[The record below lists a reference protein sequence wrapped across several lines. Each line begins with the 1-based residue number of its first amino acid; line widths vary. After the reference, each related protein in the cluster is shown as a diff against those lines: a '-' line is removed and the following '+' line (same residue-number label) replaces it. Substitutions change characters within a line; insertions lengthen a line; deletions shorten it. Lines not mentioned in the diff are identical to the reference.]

1 MEELFFINT
10 GTIHTPR
17 RLFVHALFNSDK
29 MGVFVLL
36 LNPFLDRIAA
46 FSVQRTQVEI
56 ARALHAKGINTLHID
71 YYGTGDS
78 GGELYEIDFQ
88 NTINDINKIVHY
100 VKKNYSPSK
109 IILFGLR
116 FGADVALHVSQTL
129 PELDT
134 LILYEPVVNGNYFYK
149 EKKYIVKANHLLWNI
164 NPETEIE
171 IDSKPYEDFDGI
183 PISTNLKNAICAM
196 KSDELEITGRNILVF
211 NLDTSNQEEKPD
223 SISNKKHIKSLIAKN
238 NQKNRIKEVV
248 LNLAEGQDT
257 MVNKTIAWIVKFVIL
272 VESTVS
278 IGNRTS

>member
-10 GTIHTPR
+10 GTIENPR
-17 RLFVHALFNSDK
+17 KIFVHALFNNDK
-29 MGVFVLL
+29 MGIFVLL

-56 ARALHAKGINTLHID
+56 ARALHAKGINTLHVD

-78 GGELYEIDFQ
+78 GGELYEIDFEK
-88 NTINDINKIVHY
+88 TINDVSGIIHH
-100 VKKNYSPSK
+100 VKTQYSPSK

-116 FGADVALHVSQTL
+116 FGADIALHVSQTR

-171 IDSKPYEDFDGI
+171 INGEQYEDFDGI
-183 PISTNLKNAICAM
+183 PFSQNLKNAICTM
-196 KSDELEITGRNILVF
+196 KSDELEVSGRNILVF
-211 NLDTSNQEEKPD
+211 NLDTSNQDEKPD
-223 SISNKKHIKSLIAKN
+223 SISNKKHISNFITKHS
-238 NQKNRIKEVV
+238 QKNRIKVV
-248 LNLAEGQDT
+248 ALNLSEGQDT
-257 MVNKTIAWIVKFVIL
+257 MVNKTIAWIVKFVLL
-272 VESTVS
+272 VESTISVE
-278 IGNRTS
+278 NRI